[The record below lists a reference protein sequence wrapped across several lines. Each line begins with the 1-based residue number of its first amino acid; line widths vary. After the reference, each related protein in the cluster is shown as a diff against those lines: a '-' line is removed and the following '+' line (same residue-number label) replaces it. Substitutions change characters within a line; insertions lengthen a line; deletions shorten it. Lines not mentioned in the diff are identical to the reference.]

1 MKKSALFSL
10 VLSFLA
16 YPAFAEIKVTTTAQG
31 GFAIESCDNYKEKSL
46 VGFQVGD
53 NGLEQLETAK
63 NGCATKTYSA
73 GVINRDSKIVVKQK
87 GKADKSIIIR
97 DGLSRNERSGHGNS
111 NRGGYDS
118 SNQEIGIIGLKAQ
131 LIDDNTVEI
140 TGCNPKIKPPVSIGN
155 RSRGN
160 GTISKMAD
168 VKRRDGTSCFIVQ
181 FKKGEIYNDDEIGVG
196 IYGVE
201 KPIAVKVGNLPW
213 RTQGSVG
220 NNNGSNSGSGNNNSG
235 SNNEQREE
243 EIRKIRNNGK
253 SAANRFSNLV
263 VKGLGRIEN
272 VRYNLFLGF
281 RQGESV
287 YRFSERG
294 YTMLPEY
301 SSGMQAGRM
310 EARNSQAGIT
320 AGRNKA
326 QADAGDLAKQD
337 VVAQFENAMST
348 GQRPSMS
355 PRTHIQN
362 EFAGLAANLDQPKTV
377 IERFKDQDKRRQER
391 IRAVTVIDEV
401 VMADSI
407 YATYY
412 SVHEIFSLSEYKF
425 ELLLS
430 NYRGEKAFESWRE
443 NIFNDNSGTHAYYN
457 SLSASD
463 RRIFINE
470 FVEQYDDVINK
481 KWNAVVTQANPQAM
495 SLGLELYRETSQN
508 YAYDLGK
515 TSGYTQQYKNDS
527 IAAYGQNLYPT
538 YVEAY
543 RKLFNSYMTS
553 AIITEVSV
561 DAVPATADAS
571 LTLGDAI
578 SIVLRGAS
586 NKGMAD
592 GEVTL
597 RVGASAN
604 LSVGKAEARFEI
616 KSLSKITQAQSV
628 PMLYVSKLD
637 KADSTLHVSVEIVG
651 IGTRTMSVQTT
662 LESLVKRLGSTR
674 DNRVKDSL
682 MGALKSFLA
691 KEFEDEAS
699 FWGNPFDNNEGKL
712 QIERVVRASKNLESG
727 DLAQLRSMKNQIKE
741 AYGKRPGFVTRK
753 GDDWDSAMSLIDQI

>member
-1 MKKSALFSL
+1 MKKSVLFSL
-10 VLSFLA
+10 ILSFLA

-31 GFAIESCDNYKEKSL
+31 GFAIESCDNYKEKAL
-46 VGFQVGD
+46 IGFQVGD
-53 NGLEQLETAK
+53 NGLPQYETAK
-63 NGCATKTYSA
+63 NGCATKTYQA
-73 GVINRDSKIVVKQK
+73 GVINRDSKIVITNGKQTR
-87 GKADKSIIIR
+87 SVVIR
-97 DGLSRNERSGHGNS
+97 DGLSRNS
-111 NRGGYDS
+111 NRGGYDR
-118 SNQEIGIIGLKAQ
+118 SNQEFGPIILSAR
-131 LIDDNTVEI
+131 LIDDNTVEL
-140 TGCNPKIKPPVSIGN
+140 TGCNPKMKAPVSVGN

-168 VKRRDGTSCFIVQ
+168 VRRMNNTSCFVVQ
-181 FKKGEIYNDDEIGVG
+181 FKKGEIQNDDEIGVG

-201 KPIAVKVGNLPW
+201 KSIALKVGNLPW
-213 RTQGSVG
+213 RGQSVG
-220 NNNGSNSGSGNNNSG
+220 NNGNNSG
-235 SNNEQREE
+235 SNNNNQEREE
-243 EIRKIRNNGK
+243 EIRKIRNTGK

-294 YTMLPEY
+294 YTMLPEF
-301 SSGMQAGRM
+301 SSGVQAGRAQ
-310 EARNSQAGIT
+310 ARNSQAGLID
-320 AGRNKA
+320 GRDKA
-326 QADAGDLAKQD
+326 QADAGDLAKRD

-348 GQRPSMS
+348 GQRPSLN

-362 EFAGLAANLDQPKTV
+362 DFAGLTANIDQPKTV
-377 IERFKDQDKRRQER
+377 IERFKEQDKRRQER

-457 SLSASD
+457 NLSAQD

-495 SLGLELYRETSQN
+495 ALGLELYRETSQN
-508 YAYDLGK
+508 YAFDLGK
-515 TSGYTQQYKNDS
+515 TSGYSQQYKNDS
-527 IAAYGQNLYPT
+527 MVAYDQHLYPT
-538 YVEAY
+538 YVESY

-561 DAVPATADAS
+561 DVVPATQDGS

-578 SIVLRGAS
+578 AVVLRSAA

-597 RVGASAN
+597 RVGQSAG
-604 LSVGKAEARFEI
+604 LGVTQAEARFPI
-616 KSLSKITQAQSV
+616 GSLTRLTQAQSV

-637 KADSTLHVSVEIVG
+637 KADSTISVSVEIVG
-651 IGTRTMSVQTT
+651 VGTRTMSVQTT
-662 LESLVKRLGSTR
+662 LESLVKRLASTR
-674 DNRVKDSL
+674 DNRVRDSL
-682 MGALKSFLA
+682 IASLKSFLH
-691 KEFEDEAS
+691 KEFEKESS
-699 FWGNPFDNNEGKL
+699 FFADGFNNGKGTL
-712 QIERVVRASKNLESG
+712 LVERMVNVYRSLSSA
-727 DLAQLRSMKNQIKE
+727 DQAQLTSMKAQIKD
-741 AYGKRPGFVTRK
+741 AYGERPGFFSGHR
-753 GDDWDSAMSLIDQI
+753 DDWDSAMELLKKMGM